1 MRNLLHRGLFES
13 EPRAQ
18 RRGCRHDDAVT
29 DTRKSGWNAPTR
41 IIPRAAFR
49 SIVLDEKQ
57 PVAGNAEGQ
66 ADKKK
71 QPAATYPA
79 GRALGWRFLWH
90 WFVHL
95 DDANSFA
102 GRLIRRADVGTG

>member
-1 MRNLLHRGLFES
+1 MRNLLHRWLFES

-49 SIVLDEKQ
+49 SIVLDEEQ
-57 PVAGNAEGQ
+57 TVAGNAERQ
-66 ADKKK
+66 ADKEK
-71 QPAATYPA
+71 QPAATRPA
-79 GRALGWRFLWH
+79 GRALVWRFLWH
-90 WFVHL
+90 WFVH
-95 DDANSFA
+95 
-102 GRLIRRADVGTG
+102 